1 MKFNYT
7 LFTCSLLIIS
17 SAMQGQ
23 IRKGSVLLGGSI
35 QYSNST
41 GEEIPSMGKDKIRSI
56 SIGPAIGYALKDN
69 LVLGLSLGYSS
80 GKSNLDTR
88 NFKASGFVGAVF
100 LRQYWNI
107 TSKFYAF
114 ANAQAGYNNSTG
126 KLVRTDNALYEA
138 KNKSWSVNASLTP
151 GVAYSVNRKIML
163 ESTFLPLLNVQY
175 GKSENYQKDQNYS
188 SNNSTKQFRAN
199 SSLTNGQT
207 FSLGI
212 RFLM

>member
-1 MKFNYT
+1 MKFTYT
-7 LFTCSLLIIS
+7 LLTCSLLIIS
-17 SAMQGQ
+17 SVMRGQ
-23 IRKGSVLLGGSI
+23 IRKGSILLGGSV

-41 GEEIPSMGKDKIRSI
+41 GEEIPAMGKDRIRSI
-56 SIGPAIGYALKDN
+56 SIGPAIGYALKNN
-69 LVLGLSLGYSS
+69 LVLGLSLGYSN

-88 NFKASGFVGAVF
+88 NFKASGFSGAVF

-114 ANAQAGYNNSTG
+114 ANAQAGYGSSEG
-126 KLVRTDNALYEA
+126 KLVRSDNAFYRA
-138 KNKSWSVNASLTP
+138 KNKSWNVNASLIP

-175 GKSENYQKDQNYS
+175 GKSDNHLTDLNYS
-188 SNNSTKQFRAN
+188 SSNTTKQFRAN

-207 FSLGI
+207 FSLGV
-212 RFLM
+212 RFLL